1 MRRCGTP
8 GGRRRAAFVSC
19 APRLRGARDGTPPP
33 LAFDRLTATDRDR
46 PRHNE
51 GYVALVAKRREER
64 HKALSKIAAS
74 ARKAAPGGGGG
85 SAEAALEAAK
95 CSYEDEED
103 EQTHFVQVLREEEG
117 TSRGAGGLRAAP
129 SAKITPD
136 G

>member
-1 MRRCGTP
+1 MAARVLSQ
-8 GGRRRAAFVSC
+8 RATVEK
-19 APRLRGARDGTPPP
+19 PRLQK
-33 LAFDRLTATDRDR
+33 FDSTNL
-46 PRHNE
+46 
-51 GYVALVAKRREER
+51 GVK
-64 HKALSKIAAS
+64 S

-103 EQTHFVQVLREEEG
+103 EQTHFVQALREEEG